1 MDKEDLQKFVNQ
13 IFKRKGFP
21 PVRNF
26 AKEFADGILFELL
39 FNIMYDE
46 KINCRLVPSAII
58 EDRILNWSKINCK
71 SFSDSLFAHKN
82 LFFIFTASI
91 CFNYLQQKFYLVEP
105 TMKSLAKGQ
114 KSDAIFKLIKVLIST
129 QQQDYQEAI
138 GGDTN
143 ALGDISDNLQTNQ

>member
-71 SFSDSLFAHKN
+71 SFQILF
-82 LFFIFTASI
+82 L
-91 CFNYLQQKFYLVEP
+91 
-105 TMKSLAKGQ
+105 
-114 KSDAIFKLIKVLIST
+114 LIKVSFHIYSFDLLQLFT
-129 QQQDYQEAI
+129 AEVLF
-138 GGDTN
+138 GRTN
-143 ALGDISDNLQTNQ
+143 DEILSKRAEK